1 MLISLDKNCAQGC
14 LIFFHAKALQ
24 GVGIIINSL
33 LVLTIIP
40 ECWVGC
46 KGVQL
51 QEGFNTGLEYQAL
64 DGIVSAV
71 ITGHVLLSVLIYGPG
86 NIKYAKPL

>member
-1 MLISLDKNCAQGC
+1 MDRNCAQGC

-24 GVGIIINSL
+24 GIGINFL
-33 LVLTIIP
+33 WVLTIIP

-51 QEGFNTGLEYQAL
+51 QEGFYTGLEYEAL

-86 NIKYAKPL
+86 NIKYAKPS